1 VKSVKKISTK
11 LLLGFG
17 AMLAVVLALSYSSLS
32 AIGGLGGS
40 LDLAVNRTAKKLQ
53 LVGDLLTGFQEMRAN
68 ATKVEISLINTQ
80 VGQIDTHGGPA
91 CSTCHTTD
99 RIDTQKQEF
108 GSVATRL
115 RGQIAEL
122 RPLAAAGETE
132 SLNGLD
138 GGIRAWPEIYQ
149 RYLKLVGERDFVAAH
164 DIMLNQIYPLV
175 DTMDKAANQLA
186 KQQRRALVAS
196 SREAHTRISLSRLV
210 AFVLIGLCFLA
221 GGGVHW
227 ILAGVNRVLRY
238 FAGEMKSVSDQMN
251 SAAREM
257 ARSSQ
262 SLAEGATEQAAS
274 LEETSAA
281 TEQIRSIT
289 HNNTGL
295 GRNASGMATDVER
308 QISEANQLV
317 DDMVVSMQAIT
328 LSSGKISNINKV
340 IDEIAFQTN
349 ILALNAAVE
358 AARAGEA
365 GMGFAVVADEVRNLA
380 QRSAQAA
387 KDATELIQESI
398 LRSNEGSAK
407 LDRVAAAIRLIT
419 GSSVQV
425 RELMK
430 EVETGGQEQAHG
442 IEQIATSLVQI
453 EQVTQRVAASSEE
466 NAAASEELNAQSEV
480 LKSVVEKLREL
491 V

>member
-1 VKSVKKISTK
+1 MKSVKKISTK

-262 SLAEGATEQAAS
+262 SLAEGATEQ
-274 LEETSAA
+274 
-281 TEQIRSIT
+281 IRSIT